1 MNFTGHNAIV
11 TGAGGGMGLATAL
24 QLLEAGAT
32 VTGVDLKEKPTEL
45 DAHGDKVTYVTGDV
59 SDDAFVSQA
68 VRESCERAG
77 RLDHLVNSAAVLWF
91 GKDMGLV
98 GLDLDVFDRVL
109 EINLRG
115 PLQFAKHAIPLMQKS
130 GGGSMVH
137 ISTIQ
142 CLRGDTAPQEGYQ
155 TSKAGLVALSKSIA
169 IQYAKDQIRSNVIY
183 PGPCFTPMQDRWVDD
198 DATQKAIADFVPIGR
213 IGNADDMANA
223 VTFLLSEKAS
233 FITGTE
239 LIVDGGVT
247 ALP

>member
-1 MNFTGHNAIV
+1 MGFSGHNAMV
-11 TGAGGGMGLATAL
+11 TGAGGGMGLATAV

-32 VTGVDLKEKPTEL
+32 VTCVDLKEKPAEL
-45 DAHGDKVTYVTGDV
+45 DAYSDKVNYVTGDV
-59 SDDAFVSQA
+59 SDDGFVSQT
-68 VRESCERAG
+68 VHDSHERAG
-77 RLDHLVNSAAVLWF
+77 RLDHLVNAAAVLWF

-98 GLDLDVFDRVL
+98 DLNLDVFDRVL

-142 CLRGDTAPQEGYQ
+142 CLRGDNAPQEGYQ

-183 PGPCFTPMQDRWVDD
+183 PGPCLTPMQDRWVGD
-198 DATQKAIADFVPIGR
+198 DATQNAIADFVPIGR

-223 VTFLLSEKAS
+223 VTFLLSDKAS